1 MIMKYMLVK
10 KQKIVIYVSEYKNSK
25 GDPITYEEVLRSPN
39 SFKWFST
46 MKDELEFM
54 RMNKV

>member
-1 MIMKYMLVK
+1 MKYMLVK
-10 KQKIVIYVSEYKNSK
+10 KQKIVIYVSEDKNSK